1 MPEDK
6 TKDTKTS
13 ETTTTETP
21 TAEAQPNAEANTSI
35 TVADLRNLRTII
47 DVASTRGAFKG
58 AELKPVG
65 EAFDKLDQF
74 IKAIDAKA
82 QTENPAPVEGET
94 KEEPAVE
101 GEAKEEPAEEKK

>member
-13 ETTTTETP
+13 ETNTEAPTP
-21 TAEAQPNAEANTSI
+21 EAPTPEAQPNAEANTSL

-58 AELKPVG
+58 AELKSVG

-74 IKAIDAKA
+74 VKAIDAKA
-82 QTENPAPVEGET
+82 QTENPAPADSET
-94 KEEPAVE
+94 KEA
-101 GEAKEEPAEEKK
+101 PAEEKK

>member
-13 ETTTTETP
+13 ETNTEAPTP
-21 TAEAQPNAEANTSI
+21 EAQPNAEANTSL

-58 AELKPVG
+58 AELKSVG

-74 IKAIDAKA
+74 VKAIDAKA
-82 QTENPAPVEGET
+82 QTENPAPADSQT
-94 KEEPAVE
+94 KEA
-101 GEAKEEPAEEKK
+101 PAEEKK